1 MRSNSLVKY
10 DQMSKWFIFGL
21 IFQSNKPWYLV
32 IKSDVLLELNW
43 NANEIYVPNFSLGT
57 PRYVTKPP
65 MPN

>member
-1 MRSNSLVKY
+1 MISCSNYLPTQV
-10 DQMSKWFIFGL
+10 
-21 IFQSNKPWYLV
+21 FQHDFK

-43 NANEIYVPNFSLGT
+43 NANEIYVRNFSLGT